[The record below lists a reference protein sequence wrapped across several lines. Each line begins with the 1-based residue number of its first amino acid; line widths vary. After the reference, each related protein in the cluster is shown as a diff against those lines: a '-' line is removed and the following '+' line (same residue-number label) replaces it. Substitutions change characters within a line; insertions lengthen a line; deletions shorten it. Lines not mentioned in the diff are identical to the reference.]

1 MHHKQQPG
9 NLCFYCVAAFVISA
23 SLHSRWTLTLLLP
36 LCSCIVKQRIFV
48 VPYSKS
54 SPTPHTP
61 LKAPQVGAWLA
72 CPLSCLKAGC
82 RWKIY
87 DRMPWK
93 PHIPFEVLLFL
104 WWCPCWW
111 RLHWDR
117 SFPHSGGAIQ
127 GERGGRVH
135 ADMLL
140 YRHSWCG
147 GRFLLAPPL
156 QMRLCSSQQVNT
168 AGKLLQLD

>member
-1 MHHKQQPG
+1 MLLSCGCDVFCGFVCDICLPPQRLNTDFVG
-9 NLCFYCVAAFVISA
+9 TSLFIYCKTKDFCCS
-23 SLHSRWTLTLLLP
+23 SFQELP
-36 LCSCIVKQRIFV
+36 H
-48 VPYSKS
+48 
-54 SPTPHTP
+54 PTHTP
-61 LKAPQVGAWLA
+61 LKAPEVVAWLA

-104 WWCPCWW
+104 WWCPRWW
-111 RLHWDR
+111 RLQWDR
-117 SFPHSGGAIQ
+117 SFPHGGGAIQ

-140 YRHSWCG
+140 YRHSCFG

-156 QMRLCSSQQVNT
+156 QMCLRSSQQESW
-168 AGKLLQLD
+168 